1 MAIWSLSVKRAYF
14 LTKEA
19 QRRFP
24 KLTSLAGATLADAAT
39 GKRVR
44 VRVAGRVV
52 TLEPALATAALDGE
66 IDPQEVHQRYRAG
79 AARRVTISS
88 DAPADIFNPLVP
100 IDVASECVLASAP
113 EAPSV
118 DDVRE
123 ATAALFRKCTV
134 VAGAAPAMFVPLA
147 CVTFETLLDTTADKK
162 ALETLGEQYLR
173 MLKVCLTN
181 SPAAH
186 VAYER
191 RCYGT
196 STARLR
202 AELLETTQA
211 ALTS

>member
-1 MAIWSLSVKRAYF
+1 MVLWSLAVKRAWF

-24 KLTSLAGATLADAAT
+24 KLTSLSGATLADTTSAR
-39 GKRVR
+39 RVR

-52 TLEPALATAALDGE
+52 TVDPAAPDAPLDGE
-66 IDPQEVHQRYRAG
+66 IDASEVHERYRARSI
-79 AARRVTISS
+79 RRVTISS
-88 DAPADIFNPLVP
+88 DAPADIFNPLVE
-100 IDVASECVLASAP
+100 IEVDSECVLATAP
-113 EAPSV
+113 TAPSSV

-134 VAGAAPAMFVPLA
+134 VAAAAPAMFVPLA
-147 CVTFETLLDTTADKK
+147 CITFETLLDTTADPR

-173 MLKVCLTN
+173 MLKMCLSK

-186 VAYER
+186 EAYER
-191 RCYGT
+191 RCYGI

-202 AELLETTQA
+202 AELLETTNA
-211 ALTS
+211 AFT

>member
-66 IDPQEVHQRYRAG
+66 IDAQEVHQRYRAG

-202 AELLETTQA
+202 AELLETTHA